1 MERKC
6 VLGDFLDVKCQGS
19 PGDVQ
24 GNIGFHRRYLTC
36 KTWNGWR
43 LHAVRCN
50 SCLWLSWR
58 RHETMRRSLHVSR
71 QSRTAVMQYVVTRV
85 CGCRDVDTRPWDGR
99 YTSRVSRVQLS
110 STLNL
115 ESSWHTQLDCDQ
127 CVQFTDSY
135 TSSIAAAAAADDDDD
150 DDDDDV
156 DDNNDRYKVI

>member
-1 MERKC
+1 MVDDC
-6 VLGDFLDVKCQGS
+6 
-19 PGDVQ
+19 
-24 GNIGFHRRYLTC
+24 T
-36 KTWNGWR
+36 
-43 LHAVRCN
+43 
-50 SCLWLSWR
+50 
-58 RHETMRRSLHVSR
+58 
-71 QSRTAVMQYVVTRV
+71 QYVVTRV

-99 YTSRVSRVQLS
+99 YTSHVSRVQLS

-150 DDDDDV
+150 DDV

>member
-1 MERKC
+1 
-6 VLGDFLDVKCQGS
+6 
-19 PGDVQ
+19 
-24 GNIGFHRRYLTC
+24 
-36 KTWNGWR
+36 
-43 LHAVRCN
+43 
-50 SCLWLSWR
+50 
-58 RHETMRRSLHVSR
+58 
-71 QSRTAVMQYVVTRV
+71 MQYVVTRV

>member
-1 MERKC
+1 MVDDC
-6 VLGDFLDVKCQGS
+6 
-19 PGDVQ
+19 
-24 GNIGFHRRYLTC
+24 T
-36 KTWNGWR
+36 
-43 LHAVRCN
+43 
-50 SCLWLSWR
+50 
-58 RHETMRRSLHVSR
+58 
-71 QSRTAVMQYVVTRV
+71 QYVVTRV

-99 YTSRVSRVQLS
+99 YTSHVVELRDTRPWDGRYTSHVSRVQLS

-150 DDDDDV
+150 DDDDV